1 MDVQLTTQLAVNERA
16 QKSAEY
22 RAPTIV
28 VVEKQLSKEEADT
41 CVMDDDCV
49 LCLSTHKMTD
59 ACVINCGHQ
68 FGRKCLTKW
77 NTRVA
82 TCPLCR
88 TEVTEITE
96 FVVVE

>member
-22 RAPTIV
+22 RAPTLV
-28 VVEKQLSKEEADT
+28 QTQLSTEEADT

>member
-28 VVEKQLSKEEADT
+28 QKQLSKEEADT